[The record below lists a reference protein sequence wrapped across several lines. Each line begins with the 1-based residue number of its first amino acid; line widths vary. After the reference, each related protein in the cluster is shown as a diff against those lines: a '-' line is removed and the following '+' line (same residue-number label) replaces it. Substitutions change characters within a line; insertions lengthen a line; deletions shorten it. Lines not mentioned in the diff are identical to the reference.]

1 MNWEA
6 PWQLRGNKIFSTR
19 DPNKEVV
26 SDGSTNTLFELY
38 YTETKKRNHR
48 VLASICG

>member
-19 DPNKEVV
+19 DPNKETV
-26 SDGSTNTLFELY
+26 SNISTNTLFELY
-38 YTETKKRNHR
+38 CTEQKRETTG
-48 VLASICG
+48 VSQYM